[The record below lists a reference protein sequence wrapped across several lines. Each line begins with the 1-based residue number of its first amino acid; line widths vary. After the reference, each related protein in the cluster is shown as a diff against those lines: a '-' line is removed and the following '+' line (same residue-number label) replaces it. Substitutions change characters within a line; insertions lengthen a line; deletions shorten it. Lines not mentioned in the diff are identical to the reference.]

1 MRGRQAGDRIGPVAL
16 LCLGLLSAALLA
28 AAPALGY
35 FTTTG
40 RGAVAVAVGS
50 LTAPAISSAEAAT
63 GGTVTLTWAESEA
76 PGAVAYYV
84 TRDGGAPGGDCPT
97 AAEPQDGV
105 DGCTDDGL
113 EPGTY
118 TYRIVAR
125 YRSWMATG
133 EPASARVTV
142 GPADHFVL
150 QASSRTPKAG
160 AADKLTITAE
170 DAADSTVT
178 TYAGSHD
185 LTFAGASASPG
196 GNLPTVGDDDG
207 TAVVFGEP
215 TAIDFTDGVARVD
228 SGRNGVMR
236 LYDAGA
242 ATISVGDGSIGSE
255 PDPTV
260 AVAAAGMS
268 GLALS
273 AATATPVAGAT
284 DPLAVTATDA
294 YGNLAT
300 SYKGSHNLVYSGA
313 SPSPSGDAP
322 TVTNSSGTVI
332 AFGSST
338 KTRFTT
344 GVATTS
350 GSENG
355 AMVLYR
361 AAAAA
366 AITVTEGTK
375 SGTAS
380 APITVTAGPAA
391 AASLSLAAATSTPV
405 AGASDDLTATA
416 LDPYGNVATSYTGSH
431 NITFSGLEPS
441 PGGTAAT
448 VTNSSGAAVAVG
460 SATALGF
467 ASGVATVSST
477 RNGVLEA
484 TRTGAAT
491 LAATDGMISTGTG
504 LALTVSAGTAEKL
517 AWSGATVSAG
527 TLGSSCLFICAV
539 TGLGNGGTFVA
550 KVAVTDAL
558 GNVVSDLGGGHP
570 VSVTATSGSTVT
582 GGALTIASSGLAE
595 STATFTYTAPAHGN
609 YSNTITAARSAG
621 TNYTSATAT
630 ASR

>member
-1 MRGRQAGDRIGPVAL
+1 VRGRRAGDRIGPAAL
-16 LCLGLLSAALLA
+16 LGLGLLSAALLA

-40 RGAVAVAVGS
+40 RGAVDVGVGS
-50 LTAPAISSAEAAT
+50 LTAPAISSAEAAA

-84 TRDGGAPGGDCPT
+84 TRNGGAPGGDCPT

-105 DGCTDDGL
+105 GDCTDGGL
-113 EPGTY
+113 GPGTY

-125 YRSWMATG
+125 YRSWTATG

-150 QASSRTPKAG
+150 HASSPTPKAG

-170 DAADSTVT
+170 DAAGSTVT

-185 LTFAGASASPG
+185 LTFAGAAASPG
-196 GNLPTVGDDDG
+196 GNLPTVADDDG
-207 TAVVFGEP
+207 TAVAFGEP
-215 TAIDFTDGVARVD
+215 TAIDFTDGVAKVG

-260 AVAAAGMS
+260 TVAAGGMS

-284 DPLAVTATDA
+284 DALAVTATDA
-294 YGNLAT
+294 YGNVAT

-322 TVTNSSGTVI
+322 TVTNSSGTAI

-350 GSENG
+350 GSKNG

-366 AITVTEGTK
+366 IGVTEGTK

-405 AGASDDLTATA
+405 AGVSDDLTATA

-517 AWSGATVSAG
+517 AWSGATISAG
-527 TLGSSCLFICAV
+527 TLGSPCLFICAV

-558 GNVVSDLGGGHP
+558 GNVVSDLGGGHA

-582 GGALTIASSGLAE
+582 GGALTIASSGPAE